1 VARTLNPELNMW
13 VTAEP
18 VVRSWIERKLGP
30 IGKLEGA
37 VQSAASLGRLAAMLP
52 GVVTEIVQSGSIKLD
67 ADTTNRIAT
76 AHHHAN
82 RFQRYALMAGAAAL
96 VAIALKLVL

>member
-1 VARTLNPELNMW
+1 
-13 VTAEP
+13 
-18 VVRSWIERKLGP
+18 
-30 IGKLEGA
+30 
-37 VQSAASLGRLAAMLP
+37 MLP